1 MKKIQKQFIHN
12 NYYKGHIQ
20 ALETIYSP
28 CLSCYTKNVF
38 GPFPSQSGQL
48 KPQSEQKND
57 KKKFGFVTSIYISL
71 RPKPTSDTNWK
82 RSYIKPSYFSIYIH
96 IGYEIPEQKGIIIMA
111 HIRFL
116 FFFYSSVNW
125 YNLVEYFWYKSWQN
139 NKVGGQNNKAT
150 LLQGY
155 QAHDTLKSQCIS
167 IHHVL
172 ASRAPSL
179 L

>member
-1 MKKIQKQFIHN
+1 MLHKECLWSFSLPVRSAETTVRTKKWQK
-12 NYYKGHIQ
+12 
-20 ALETIYSP
+20 
-28 CLSCYTKNVF
+28 
-38 GPFPSQSGQL
+38 
-48 KPQSEQKND
+48 

-71 RPKPTSDTNWK
+71 RPEPTSDTNWK
-82 RSYIKPSYFSIYIH
+82 SSYIKPSCFSIYIH

-116 FFFYSSVNW
+116 FSFFYSSVNW

-150 LLQGY
+150 LLQRY
-155 QAHDTLKSQCIS
+155 QAHDTLKSQSIS
-167 IHHVL
+167 IPHVL